1 MQAPNKSKLGRLAVG
16 LWLCL
21 CLRTLPGAAATPATN
36 PTRPAETPATTPTRP
51 AATPAMNPTRPAE
64 TPATTPTRLA
74 ATPATAP
81 TRPAETLLPLGPAQ
95 VSELVGE
102 ASAMSPTARAT
113 LHVGDRVPD
122 GQQVQTGPAARLE
135 LRFADGT
142 LLRIGPAAAL
152 TLLPQLRRIA
162 LHRGRVLVAADRM
175 LGGLAV
181 LTRQTALLPEGTT
194 YLAGVTEAGDE
205 LTVLE
210 GAVCACA
217 VAPPEASSR
226 PPAPGSAAGSA
237 APTDTATRPILPPRR
252 DQMILPGEALTL
264 PPQKPGPGPLKPAA
278 PPRPQL
284 RRLAELL
291 KSEPLI
297 TEFTR
302 PLPSLRV
309 ISGLALLQRRGV
321 LPARNERQRRELFW
335 KRPARPPVKLPPLF
349 NEPDSVIIRY
359 TYPD

>member
-1 MQAPNKSKLGRLAVG
+1 MQAPNKSKPGRLPVCLGLCLG
-16 LWLCL
+16 LW
-21 CLRTLPGAAATPATN
+21 TLVSTVAAPAS
-36 PTRPAETPATTPTRP
+36 AEP
-51 AATPAMNPTRPAE
+51 
-64 TPATTPTRLA
+64 
-74 ATPATAP
+74 
-81 TRPAETLLPLGPAQ
+81 RPAETLLPLGPAQ
-95 VSELVGE
+95 VSELYGE
-102 ASAMSPTARAT
+102 AAAMSAKART
-113 LHVGDRVPD
+113 PLHVGDRVTD
-122 GQQVQTGPAARLE
+122 GQVQTGAAARLE

-142 LLRIGPAAAL
+142 LLRIGPEAAL
-152 TLLPQLRRIA
+152 TLLPQLRRVA

-181 LTRQTALLPEGTT
+181 LTRRTALLPEGTT

-217 VAPPEASSR
+217 VAPPEASPR
-226 PPAPGSAAGSA
+226 PPAPGAAAGSA
-237 APTDTATRPILPPRR
+237 TAPDPATRPTLPPSR
-252 DQMILPGEALTL
+252 DQMILPSEALTL
-264 PPQKPGPGPLKPAA
+264 PPPKPAGGPLKPAA

-284 RRLAELL
+284 RVLSELL

-297 TEFTR
+297 TGFTR

-309 ISGLALLQRRGV
+309 ISTLALLQRRGV
-321 LPARNERQRRELFW
+321 LPGRNERQRRELFW

>member
-36 PTRPAETPATTPTRP
+36 PTRPAETPATTPTRLAATPVTAPTRP
-51 AATPAMNPTRPAE
+51 AATPV
-64 TPATTPTRLA
+64 TT
-74 ATPATAP
+74 P

-152 TLLPQLRRIA
+152 TLLPQLRRVA

-226 PPAPGSAAGSA
+226 PPAAGSA
-237 APTDTATRPILPPRR
+237 APTDTATRPILPPSR

>member
-1 MQAPNKSKLGRLAVG
+1 MQAPNKSKLGPLAFC
-16 LWLCL
+16 LWTMLS
-21 CLRTLPGAAATPATN
+21 AAPTPAVAQ
-36 PTRPAETPATTPTRP
+36 P
-51 AATPAMNPTRPAE
+51 
-64 TPATTPTRLA
+64 
-74 ATPATAP
+74 
-81 TRPAETLLPLGPAQ
+81 RPAETLLPLGPPQ
-95 VSELVGE
+95 VSELYGE
-102 ASAMSPTARAT
+102 AAAMSPKARLP
-113 LHVGDRVPD
+113 LHVGDRITD
-122 GQQVQTGPAARLE
+122 GQQVQTGAAARLE
-135 LRFADGT
+135 LRFPDGT
-142 LLRIGPAAAL
+142 VLRIGAGSAL
-152 TLLPQLRRIA
+152 TILPQLRRVA

-181 LTRQTALLPEGTT
+181 LTRRTALLPEGTT
-194 YLAGVTEAGDE
+194 YLAAVTDAGDE

-217 VAPPEASSR
+217 VAAPEASAR

-237 APTDTATRPILPPRR
+237 TPLDAATRPILPPSR

-264 PPQKPGPGPLKPAA
+264 PPRQPAAGPPKPTA

-284 RRLAELL
+284 QRLAELI

-297 TEFTR
+297 TGFTR

-309 ISGLALLQRRGV
+309 ITALALLQRRGV
-321 LPARNERQRRELFW
+321 LPGRNERQRRELFW

>member
-1 MQAPNKSKLGRLAVG
+1 MQAPIKSKLGRLAVG
-16 LWLCL
+16 LGLGL
-21 CLRTLPGAAATPATN
+21 GLGMMVSAVAAPALAQ
-36 PTRPAETPATTPTRP
+36 PRPV
-51 AATPAMNPTRPAE
+51 
-64 TPATTPTRLA
+64 
-74 ATPATAP
+74 
-81 TRPAETLLPLGPAQ
+81 ETLLPLGPAQ
-95 VSELVGE
+95 VSELYGE
-102 ASAMSPTARAT
+102 AAAMGPKART
-113 LHVGDRVPD
+113 PLHVGDRVTD
-122 GQQVQTGPAARLE
+122 GQQVQTGAAARLE

-142 LLRIGPAAAL
+142 LLRIGAEAAL
-152 TLLPQLRRIA
+152 TLLPQLRRVA

-181 LTRQTALLPEGTT
+181 LTRRTALVPEGTT

-217 VAPPEASSR
+217 VAAPEASAR
-226 PPAPGSAAGSA
+226 PPAAGSAAGSA
-237 APTDTATRPILPPRR
+237 PATEPATRPILPPSR

-264 PPQKPGPGPLKPAA
+264 PLLKPAPGPVKPAA

-284 RRLAELL
+284 RLLSELL
-291 KSEPLI
+291 NSEPLI
-297 TEFTR
+297 TGFTR

-321 LPARNERQRRELFW
+321 LSSRNERQRRELFW
-335 KRPARPPVKLPPLF
+335 KRPARPPIKLPPLF
-349 NEPDSVIIRY
+349 SEPDSVIIRY